1 MTQSKYLQIKLNLP
15 KPPSLNQYYAG
26 KHWAIRKK
34 HKDDYSKICK
44 EELEKYDAFTMDSYE
59 IHITYNSRHDVDNI
73 ILVSKFLSDTLVA
86 MGSVKDDG
94 NKYYKR
100 LNIKVDKELPKDC
113 FLVEV
118 RCYGYKLKEDGNQQ
132 ELSEL

>member
-1 MTQSKYLQIKLNLP
+1 MIELDLNLP

-34 HKDDYSKICK
+34 QKDEYSKYCL
-44 EELEKYDAFTMDSYE
+44 EELNKFDAFTMESYE
-59 IHITYNSRHDVDNI
+59 IHIRYHSRHDVDNI

-86 MGSVKDDG
+86 KGMVKDDG

-100 LNIKVDKELPKDC
+100 LNIRIDKSLPKDT
-113 FLVEV
+113 FKVKV
-118 RCYGYKLKEDGNQQ
+118 KCYGE
-132 ELSEL
+132 ELSNL

>member
-1 MTQSKYLQIKLNLP
+1 MPKNILEIELNLP

-34 HKDDYSKICK
+34 QKDEYAKHCK
-44 EELEKYDAFTMDSYE
+44 EELEKFDAFTCASYE
-59 IHITYNSRHDVDNI
+59 IHIRYNSRHDVDNV

-86 MGSVKDDG
+86 MDCVKDDG

-100 LNIKVDKELPKDC
+100 LDIRVDKDLPKDT
-113 FLVEV
+113 FIV
-118 RCYGYKLKEDGNQQ
+118 KLKCYD
-132 ELSEL
+132 

>member
-1 MTQSKYLQIKLNLP
+1 MLNDTIELDLNLP

-34 HKDDYSKICK
+34 QKDEYSKYCK
-44 EELEKYDAFTMDSYE
+44 AELERYDHFSCGSYE
-59 IHITYNSRHDVDNI
+59 ISIRYHSRHDVDNV

-86 MGSVKDDG
+86 QGMVKDDG

-100 LNIKVDKELPKDC
+100 LDIKIDKDLPKDT
-113 FLVEV
+113 FLVKV
-118 RCYGYKLKEDGNQQ
+118 KCYDIKTKDDE
-132 ELSEL
+132 

>member
-1 MTQSKYLQIKLNLP
+1 MYNEIEIDLP

-34 HKDDYSKICK
+34 QKDEYSKFCK
-44 EELEKYDAFTMDSYE
+44 EELEKYDAFTCDTYE
-59 IHITYNSRHDVDNI
+59 LYIRYNSRHDVDNI

-86 MGSVKDDG
+86 MGIVKDDG

-100 LNIKVDKELPKDC
+100 LDIRVDKDLPKDS
-113 FLVEV
+113 FKVKLK
-118 RCYGYKLKEDGNQQ
+118 CYGEKL
-132 ELSEL
+132 S